1 MQQQIPGTPIT
12 VNEHEEIYQIAK
24 LLNFQYKGFT
34 LYWINQQ
41 NVPLA
46 NHFYLISFPVTAT

>member
-12 VNEHEEIYQIAK
+12 VNEHEEIYKIAK

-34 LYWINQQ
+34 LY
-41 NVPLA
+41 
-46 NHFYLISFPVTAT
+46 